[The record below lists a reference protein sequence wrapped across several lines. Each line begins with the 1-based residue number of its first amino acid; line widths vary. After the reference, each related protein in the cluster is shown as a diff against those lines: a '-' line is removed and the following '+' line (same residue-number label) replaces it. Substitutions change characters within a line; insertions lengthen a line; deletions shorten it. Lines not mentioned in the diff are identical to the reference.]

1 MESRILLICAFLCY
15 LLLVVDDIQCEKQ
28 NCSTPLRDCPALF
41 NLLKIEKKL
50 PNVSR
55 VDVFDHLKTFL
66 CGFEGKNPLVE
77 CPNIAAKGN
86 ISLYYYI
93 KSVQKKVHSRHQ
105 TCQLSI
111 SAILQDLF

>member
-15 LLLVVDDIQCEKQ
+15 LLLVVDDIQCEKKQ

-86 ISLYYYI
+86 ISLY
-93 KSVQKKVHSRHQ
+93 
-105 TCQLSI
+105 
-111 SAILQDLF
+111 